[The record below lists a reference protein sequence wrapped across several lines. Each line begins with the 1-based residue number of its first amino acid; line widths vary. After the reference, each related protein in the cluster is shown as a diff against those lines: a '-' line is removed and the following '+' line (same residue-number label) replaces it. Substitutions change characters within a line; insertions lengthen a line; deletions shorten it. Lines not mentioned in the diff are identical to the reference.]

1 MSAQKGR
8 IVVIDDEPV
17 ICSGVRMALSDSGH
31 AVTVCR
37 NGREGRQA
45 LEENDFD
52 VALLDVRLPDDDGM
66 EILSTIQQAA
76 CGPEVIVMTGYASVE
91 DAVAAMKQGA
101 LNYIAKP
108 FTDEQLIREVD
119 QAVEHRRLKAEN
131 RALRLQFGESGDFSN
146 IVGKNS
152 QMVTLF
158 DQIRKAAPTESTV
171 LVLGESGTGKEL
183 FARAIHTHSLRSNWP
198 FIPVDCSTFS
208 SSLLESELFGHVK
221 GAFTG
226 AHASKAGIFE
236 MARGGTLFLDEIAS
250 LGPGTQSKLLRVLES
265 REYRPVGAE
274 RARKADIRII
284 AASNQD
290 LQGLVAD
297 GKFRQDL
304 YYRLNVLPLY
314 IPPLRRRK
322 DDIPRLLYHF
332 LKLYR
337 RKTGKRIDGFSDEAL
352 KVLMDYKWPGNVRQL
367 KNVVERLVVMT
378 DARVLDAIILNHHWG
393 DSGERPIRA
402 VPETLAELRAIK
414 QRWLQDEFGAI
425 EMQFL
430 RRALAAEAGNIT
442 RAAKRVGMQRSNF
455 STLMKKH
462 GVKPDGGSENSRP
475 ADPAPDSTDGRQGRM
490 GVDAGV

>member
-1 MSAQKGR
+1 
-8 IVVIDDEPV
+8 
-17 ICSGVRMALSDSGH
+17 
-31 AVTVCR
+31 
-37 NGREGRQA
+37 
-45 LEENDFD
+45 
-52 VALLDVRLPDDDGM
+52 M
-66 EILSTIQQAA
+66 EILSMIQQAA
-76 CGPEVIVMTGYASVE
+76 SGPEVIVMTGFASVE

-183 FARAIHTHSLRSNWP
+183 FARAIHTHSLRSDCP

-250 LGPGTQSKLLRVLES
+250 LGLGTQSKLLRVLES

-274 RARKADIRII
+274 RTRKADIRII

-337 RKTGKRIDGFSDEAL
+337 RKTGKRIDGFSDAAL

-378 DARVLDAIILNHHWG
+378 DGRVLDAVILNHHWG
-393 DSGERPIRA
+393 NSGERPIRA

-430 RRALAAEAGNIT
+430 HRALAAEAGNIT

-462 GVKPDGGSENSRP
+462 GVKPDGGAEKSRP
-475 ADPAPDSTDGRQGRM
+475 ADPVPDSPDGRQGRM

>member
-1 MSAQKGR
+1 
-8 IVVIDDEPV
+8 
-17 ICSGVRMALSDSGH
+17 
-31 AVTVCR
+31 
-37 NGREGRQA
+37 
-45 LEENDFD
+45 
-52 VALLDVRLPDDDGM
+52 
-66 EILSTIQQAA
+66 
-76 CGPEVIVMTGYASVE
+76 
-91 DAVAAMKQGA
+91 
-101 LNYIAKP
+101 
-108 FTDEQLIREVD
+108 
-119 QAVEHRRLKAEN
+119 
-131 RALRLQFGESGDFSN
+131 
-146 IVGKNS
+146 
-152 QMVTLF
+152 MVTLF

-183 FARAIHTHSLRSNWP
+183 FARAIHTHSLRSDWP